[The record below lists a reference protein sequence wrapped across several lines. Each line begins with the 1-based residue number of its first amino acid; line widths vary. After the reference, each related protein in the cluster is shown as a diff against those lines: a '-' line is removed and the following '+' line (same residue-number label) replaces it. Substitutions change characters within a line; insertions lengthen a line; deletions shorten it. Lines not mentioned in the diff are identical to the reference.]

1 MIENLLAVRFQTVA
15 ETCKKTLKILISS
28 LRQSFEAP
36 IVTHFYHEFILKLDN
51 RIRLLA

>member
-1 MIENLLAVRFQTVA
+1 MQ
-15 ETCKKTLKILISS
+15 KTLKILISS

-51 RIRLLA
+51 RIRLLVKKTCLKALSTDTPRQ